1 MRIIHLSYERSMAYS
16 EPELWLKRIDF
27 FTVLV
32 EQMAKMADVKS
43 IHCINYSGVLQR
55 NGAEFHFLKTSR
67 LQFLFPFGIHRYVRK
82 LDPEIVVV
90 HGLPFPWQVLWL
102 RQQISSKIKIIIQ
115 NHAERPLR
123 HYKRILQKLID
134 PFISAYIF
142 TSLEQAR
149 PWVEQRQIKSLEKV
163 HEIMEVPSVFG
174 PVNQKEAIRK
184 TDAKGSRIYLWV
196 GRLDTNKDPITLVNA
211 FVRFTTLNQEA
222 HLYVVFHGDELIKE
236 VKEVLLTSRAASDRI
251 TLVGKVEHEELLYWF
266 NSADFIISTS
276 HYEGSGIAV
285 SEAMS
290 CGCIPILTNIPSF
303 RMMSGNGNCGIMFS
317 PGDTEGL
324 LQALLKSEKLVLS
337 VERELVLDQY
347 RGYLSAEAI
356 SEKMITVFRGIL
368 KDKD

>member
-1 MRIIHLSYERSMAYS
+1 VA
-16 EPELWLKRIDF
+16 
-27 FTVLV
+27 
-32 EQMAKMADVKS
+32 QMAKTADVKS
-43 IHCINYSGVLQR
+43 IHCINHSGVLQR
-55 NGAEFHFLKTSR
+55 NGAEFHFLKTSW
-67 LQFLFPFGIHRYVRK
+67 LQFVFPFGIHRYVRQ

-102 RQQISSKIKIIIQ
+102 RLQLNNKIKIVIQ
-115 NHAERPLR
+115 HHAERPLK
-123 HYKRILQKLID
+123 HYKRLLQKLVD

-149 PWVEQRQIKSLEKV
+149 PWVEKRQIKTLDKI

-174 PVNQKEAIRK
+174 PIDRKKAIQK
-184 TDAKGSRIYLWV
+184 TDVRGNRIYLWV
-196 GRLDTNKDPITLVNA
+196 GRLDTNKDPITLING

-236 VKEVLLTSRAASDRI
+236 VKEILLASPGVSDRI
-251 TLVGKVEHEELLYWF
+251 TLVGKVEHDELLYWF
-266 NSADFIISTS
+266 NSADFVISTS

-303 RMMSGNGNCGIMFS
+303 RMMSGNGKCGISFS
-317 PGDTEGL
+317 PGNDESL
-324 LQALLKSEKLVLS
+324 LQALLKSEKLLLS
-337 VERELVLDQY
+337 VERERVLNQY
-347 RGYLSAEAI
+347 REQLSAEAI